1 MQDKAASRRRPGLR
15 RSLIASAIGALPWI
29 STAPLAA
36 EPEAALPEVVVS
48 GTREGEYRATQ
59 SSAGALGERSLQDTP
74 FSVGVVTKEWIQ
86 NTQATQLSDIFKAD
100 PSVATANNAYNGEA
114 SLITVR
120 GMQVD
125 LLNGTKYDGLS
136 VANWGSDI
144 PLEHFEQVELLKG
157 LGGFMYGFAQPG
169 GTVNYVL
176 KRPTAEPLLN
186 ASVGYSSQATV
197 LANLD
202 AGGRFGD
209 RQQFGY
215 RTDIAYE
222 GGDTY
227 VEDGG
232 HIERGSAHAAFD
244 WRITPDLVWSIDG
257 LWQNRRTDVAY
268 YGVLLGQ
275 VYGVGQ
281 ADIPDSI
288 DGSRRLASPHT
299 YYETQYLIGGTSLNW
314 AFANDWNFSLAY
326 RQSQQD
332 RINYD
337 SAILLLDNQ
346 GTYMEMQWAGPQRYE
361 TRTAQAMVEGK
372 LRTGEIEHQL
382 VGGISYDQLKQKY
395 AGFSDPQGSAVLGI
409 GNLDDLGE
417 FTDPHL
423 QPDDSLPL
431 YDKTEQTALF
441 LSDTLKFNPQWS
453 AILGLRYTRYDQK
466 VVYNDGPRYT
476 ESPLTPTLAV
486 IYKPVQS
493 LSLYGSYVEGLEKG
507 GSAPQGSNNYGETY
521 GPLRSRQIEVGA
533 KLEQRDYSASAALF
547 RVERGYE
554 YTNASGY
561 FVQDGKKI
569 YQGLELNANA
579 RVARDWNLIGGLLF
593 LDPHA
598 AEAEPDVDG
607 KRLPGAARFIGTA
620 YAEYAV
626 PGVQGL
632 VLSGGGRYV
641 SKRAFEANNEHFVD
655 AYYTL
660 DIGARYTTRLAGK
673 QTVLRLNIDNLTNQ
687 KYWSPS
693 WDGFILTQGAPLTV
707 KANATMSF

>member
-1 MQDKAASRRRPGLR
+1 MHQIAAFRPHARLRRR
-15 RSLIASAIGALPWI
+15 LIASAITALPWV
-29 STAPLAA
+29 SAPTLAA

-48 GTREGEYRATQ
+48 GTRESEYRATQ
-59 SSAGALGERSLQDTP
+59 NSAGALGERSLQDTP

-86 NTQATQLSDIFKAD
+86 NTQTTQLSDIFKAD

-125 LLNGTKYDGLS
+125 MLNGTKYDGQS

-176 KRPTAEPLLN
+176 KRPTAQPLLE
-186 ASVGYSSQATV
+186 AAVGYSSQATL

-222 GGDTY
+222 GGDNY
-227 VEDGG
+227 IKDGG
-232 HIERGSAHAAFD
+232 HIERGSAHAALD

-257 LWQNRRTDVAY
+257 LWQNRKTDAGY

-281 ADIPDSI
+281 ADIPDPM
-288 DGSRRLASPHT
+288 DGAKRLASKFT
-299 YYETQYLIGGTSLNW
+299 YYETKYLIGGTSLNW
-314 AFANDWNFSLAY
+314 AFANDWNLSLSY

-337 SAILLLDNQ
+337 SAILVLDNL
-346 GTYMEMQWAGPQRYE
+346 GNYMEMQWAGPQRYE
-361 TRTAQAMVEGK
+361 TRTTQAMVEGK
-372 LRTGEIEHQL
+372 LKTGELEHQI
-382 VGGISYDQLKQKY
+382 VGGVSYDALKQKY
-395 AGFSDPQGSAVLGI
+395 VGFNDPQGSAVLGV
-409 GNLDDLGE
+409 GNFDQLGE
-417 FTDPHL
+417 FSDPHL

-431 YDKTEQTALF
+431 YDKTTQTALF
-441 LSDTLKFNPQWS
+441 ISDTLKFNPQWS

-476 ESPLTPTLAV
+476 ENPLTPTLAV
-486 IYKPVQS
+486 IYKPAQS

-507 GSAPQGSNNYGETY
+507 GSAGQFTANEGETF
-521 GPLRSRQIEVGA
+521 GPLRSRQGEIGA
-533 KLEQRDYSASAALF
+533 KFEQHDYSATAALF

-554 YTNASGY
+554 YTNAAGY

-579 RVARDWNLIGGLLF
+579 RVARDWNLLGGLLF

-598 AEAEPDVDG
+598 ETDSDVDG

-620 YAEYAV
+620 YAEYAL
-626 PGVQGL
+626 PGMQGL

-641 SKRAFEANNEHFVD
+641 SKRAFEADNAHFVD

-660 DIGARYTTRLAGK
+660 DIGARYTTSVSGRK
-673 QTVLRLNIDNLTNQ
+673 TVLRFNIDNLTNQ

-693 WDGFILTQGAPLTV
+693 WDGFILTQGAPITV
-707 KANATMSF
+707 KANATVSF